1 MKKLLGMI
9 TVISILLCVL
19 LVSPAYAGRSTG
31 SSGSSGNSQQLND
44 LPPFKF
50 EIHKNGI
57 GYGSCPVYTAPSEDS
72 YRCADG
78 KATCQTNAKM
88 DDAGFVSGWLL
99 VRYETNNGN
108 VRVGYIPPRYVKG
121 FKSSMYPHFGFIQA
135 TANDTILVTDNPMSH
150 TDSFAI
156 LDPGEEF
163 YILSKYDYYKKN
175 GLEWW
180 YIQCTVDGKVACG
193 FIDCSTSDFY
203 LGSSTGY

>member
-1 MKKLLGMI
+1 MFVSDIFRQGM
-9 TVISILLCVL
+9 L
-19 LVSPAYAGRSTG
+19 RG
-31 SSGSSGNSQQLND
+31 SS
-44 LPPFKF
+44 
-50 EIHKNGI
+50 
-57 GYGSCPVYTAPSEDS
+57 PVCT
-72 YRCADG
+72 
-78 KATCQTNAKM
+78 
-88 DDAGFVSGWLL
+88 
-99 VRYETNNGN
+99 
-108 VRVGYIPPRYVKG
+108 
-121 FKSSMYPHFGFIQA
+121 PHFGFIQA